1 MGTLYVVATPI
12 GNLDDMTP
20 RAIQI
25 LGDVDLIA
33 AEDTRHTAK
42 LLSRFEIATPAM
54 SLHQHNE
61 RRRVERLLDALAEGD
76 VALVTDAGTP
86 AVSDPGAVA
95 VRAAREAGYRVV
107 PIPGASALV
116 AAVSA
121 SGLVDGPFLFA
132 GFLPRSGEERR
143 EALRRVVAS
152 AVPVVLFESPNRLA
166 GTLTDLETWLGD
178 VEAVVAREL
187 TKVHEEVRGGRLSEL
202 RERFGGGEVRGEVVV
217 VVSPAERV
225 TDREPDDVT
234 ALASRLLADGM
245 KPSRAARELATIAG
259 IPSDEAY
266 RIVRSVPRGGAQ
278 GAEQP

>member
-20 RAIQI
+20 RAVET
-25 LGDVDLIA
+25 LRAVSLIA

-42 LLSRFEIATPAM
+42 LLQRFGIATPSM

-61 RRRVERLLDALAEGD
+61 RGRTGRLLAALAEGD

-95 VRAAREAGYRVV
+95 VRAALEAGHQVV

-143 EALRRVVAS
+143 AALGRAVA
-152 AVPVVLFESPNRLA
+152 AGVPVVLFESPNRLV
-166 GTLTDLETWLGD
+166 GTLADLETWLGD

-187 TKVHEEVRGGRLSEL
+187 TKMHEEIRAGRLSEL
-202 RERFGGGEVRGEVVV
+202 RALVGGVEVKGEVVIV
-217 VVSPAERV
+217 TSAAEMGEAGDAVDVAGLAER
-225 TDREPDDVT
+225 
-234 ALASRLLADGM
+234 LLGEGM
-245 KPSRAARELATIAG
+245 KPSRAARELAKIAG
-259 IPSDEAY
+259 IPSEEAY
-266 RIVRSVPRGGAQ
+266 DVVRAAREAG
-278 GAEQP
+278 E